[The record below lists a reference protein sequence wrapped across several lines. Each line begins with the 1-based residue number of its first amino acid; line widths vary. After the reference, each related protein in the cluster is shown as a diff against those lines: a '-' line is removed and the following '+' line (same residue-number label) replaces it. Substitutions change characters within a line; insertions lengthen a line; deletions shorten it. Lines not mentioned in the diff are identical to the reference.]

1 MYEAIV
7 DPPDETDDKS
17 GPRANFQKISQ
28 SRDKRSLQFFAT
40 IHCIEF
46 EASLMDKPTVSEL
59 VKHRYLSV
67 PHSMEQS

>member
-17 GPRANFQKISQ
+17 GPRAVRKYP
-28 SRDKRSLQFFAT
+28 SLGTNGHSSSSLLFT
-40 IHCIEF
+40 
-46 EASLMDKPTVSEL
+46 ASSFKPALWITPQYKSWSSIDT
-59 VKHRYLSV
+59 KV